1 MKRSTKNKKKSK
13 SLLART
19 VESFKVSK
27 AKDFDS
33 SNYLNNELFTKT
45 LANNFDKNQSLK
57 IFSYNQKKLSDYE
70 KSIKNHKMKS
80 NFFSY

>member
-19 VESFKVSK
+19 VESFKISK
-27 AKDFDS
+27 AKNFDS
-33 SNYLNNELFTKT
+33 SNYLNSELFTKT

-57 IFSYNQKKLSDYE
+57 IFSYN
-70 KSIKNHKMKS
+70 
-80 NFFSY
+80 